1 MLKGF
6 RIKRVTSD
14 GEGSIKAFR
23 PEIELLGVQLN
34 VLGHGSHTPHAE
46 SALRHI
52 KNKTRAVQPILVA
65 QD

>member
-52 KNKTRAVQPILVA
+52 KNKARAVQPILVA